1 MAALLG
7 RPCAIQLDEV
17 DIPTFT
23 LDVPAVEFRYVE
35 RMRQFS
41 RLTWEWYYETYS
53 LVYKGSSAIEREKVS
68 VASDSALSNW
78 KIAWNHSR
86 SDNSHELI
94 VKMRELINL
103 LNPRAKLI
111 TLTCHRYV
119 FHSCSLVKTISIFN
133 LAGP

>member
-17 DIPTFT
+17 DIPTFP

-78 KIAWNHSR
+78 QMAWNHSR
-86 SDNSHELI
+86 SDSSHELI
-94 VKMRELINL
+94 VKMCKLMNFW
-103 LNPRAKLI
+103 NQRAQLI
-111 TLTCHRYV
+111 TLNYRRYV
-119 FHSCSLVKTISIFN
+119 FHSCPPIKTISGSD
-133 LAGP
+133 LAGN

>member
-17 DIPTFT
+17 DIPPFP
-23 LDVPAVEFRYVE
+23 LDFPAVEFRYVE

-78 KIAWNHSR
+78 QTEWNHSR
-86 SDNSHELI
+86 CDSSHELI
-94 VKMRELINL
+94 VKMRKTILVERLQARLIIS
-103 LNPRAKLI
+103 K
-111 TLTCHRYV
+111 CFRYV
-119 FHSCSLVKTISIFN
+119 LHSCSLVKAISGLSF
-133 LAGP
+133 AKP

>member
-17 DIPTFT
+17 DIPTFP

-78 KIAWNHSR
+78 QMAWNHSR
-86 SDNSHELI
+86 ADSSHEII
-94 VKMRELINL
+94 VKMRKFNSGLK
-103 LNPRAKLI
+103 AKN
-111 TLTCHRYV
+111 C
-119 FHSCSLVKTISIFN
+119 
-133 LAGP
+133 GG